1 MTEGPRGKPDT
12 DVVVIRGITKTYPG
26 VRALQDVSLSIRTGT
41 VHALVGENGAGKSTL
56 VKVITGAVIPDVGE
70 IEVGGERV
78 LGLTPGGSQARGI
91 SVIHQERQIAFDLSI
106 TENVLLGRLPVRRP
120 GVIDWRRA
128 RREAEARLAQVG
140 LEVDV
145 RRPVRELGVGQL
157 QALEISRALSAD
169 ARLIVMDEPTS
180 ALSGPDVARLF
191 ETIRRLRDHGV
202 AVLYISHHLEE
213 VFEIADDVTVLRD
226 GRRVVTRPV
235 AGLFTDELV
244 TLMLGRAPEELPAP
258 AGAQPAG
265 EGRGET
271 VIEAH
276 DLHLRRALHGVSL
289 AAHRGEIICVTG
301 AIGSGRRELARCL
314 AGVERPDRGSVLVS
328 GRTPRGPRDAIR
340 RGVVFLP
347 EDRKREGL
355 FLDLNV
361 TDNICLGRMVQARTP
376 VVSPRKQRREAATLV
391 ERLRVRTR
399 SLSTPARLLSGGN
412 QQKVMLSRWL
422 EVGAGAFVFDEPT
435 AGVDV
440 GTKMEIYA
448 FLRELAGRGA
458 AIVLFSSDFEEIKL
472 MADRVIVLRR
482 GRIAGEVSGAEVT
495 EDRLLA
501 LEQAAA

>member
-1 MTEGPRGKPDT
+1 MTDGTRGKT
-12 DVVVIRGITKTYPG
+12 DIDVLVIRGITKTYPG

-56 VKVITGAVIPDVGE
+56 VKVITGAVVPDAGE
-70 IEVGGERV
+70 IEIGGER
-78 LGLTPGGSQARGI
+78 LPGLTPGGSQVRGI

-106 TENVLLGRLPVRRP
+106 TENVLLGRLPVVRP

-128 RREAEARLAQVG
+128 RREAEARLGQVG

-169 ARLIVMDEPTS
+169 ARVIVMDEPTS
-180 ALSGPDVARLF
+180 ALSGPDVNRLF
-191 ETIRRLRDHGV
+191 ETIRRLREHGV

-235 AGLFTDELV
+235 AGLAADELV

-258 AGAQPAG
+258 VGQSAG
-265 EGRGET
+265 EGDRET

-276 DLHLRRALHGVSL
+276 DLHLGRALQGVSV
-289 AAHRGEIICVTG
+289 AARRGEIICVTG

-314 AGVERPDRGSVLVS
+314 AGVERPDRGSVLVG

-376 VVSPRKQRREAATLV
+376 FVSPRKQRREAATLV

-440 GTKMEIYA
+440 GTKMEIYG

-458 AIVLFSSDFEEIKL
+458 AVVLFSSDFEEIKL

-482 GRIAGEVSGAEVT
+482 GRIAGEVSGVEVT